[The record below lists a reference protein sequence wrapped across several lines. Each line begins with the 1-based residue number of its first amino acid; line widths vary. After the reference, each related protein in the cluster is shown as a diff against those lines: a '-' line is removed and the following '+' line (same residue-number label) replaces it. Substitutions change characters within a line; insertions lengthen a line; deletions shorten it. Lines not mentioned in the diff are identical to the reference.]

1 MMNIK
6 NKFMKRSFMVM
17 IMTVVAVFFISSCK
31 KILETIPSDFVSP
44 EVYFTKKANFD
55 AALNGVYKVL
65 GTNNLYGDNYQH
77 LVTATTDELVYAT
90 GGSIPKIPWYN
101 ATSADPQVGSVWTAL
116 YDGVDRANV
125 VLAYIDGPSD
135 LTDTDRKHIKGE
147 TVFLRAYLYF
157 MLTQWYGD
165 VPLRLTATNS
175 PSDANMPFT
184 PTKEVYDWV
193 IDEMI
198 IAEGL
203 LSDQK
208 ATDFQYSER
217 VTQTAVQAILARV
230 CLYAAGE
237 PVNDTR
243 RYEDAAKWA
252 RLVVG
257 SGIHKLNPDYRE
269 IFKLQTKDQ
278 YDLTYRESIWEV
290 GFSVNSNAPEQSAPG
305 QVRVGIP
312 TSSDVVGRSDG
323 RLFVYPRLFRTY
335 ESFQYTTAT
344 NAIREVSPD
353 QRRDWCVA
361 PFKYSGGG
369 ITAPP
374 AMAAVAYNLYYTRYP
389 GKWRRTEENEPR
401 LPTQSPTNYSIIRYA
416 DVLLMLAEAETALN
430 SGQPTSEAIELVN
443 QVRRRAYGEF
453 NGKIITGINVVNG
466 GTTDYS
472 QVPTV
477 TISGAGGTGAT
488 AVAVLTAGKV
498 SSIQVTDP
506 GENYPDNTTVTISPA
521 PGDNGA
527 GAAATAVLN
536 GNGELSPDQTI
547 DQGAFLKAI
556 QDERLME
563 LNGEFLRK
571 QDLKRWGILVSTV
584 KQMRTDITSGS
595 SDIKPSDGLQLVPP
609 AVVPYAPSN
618 VTKTHY
624 TRSADN
630 IEDKNIF
637 LPIPIAELL
646 YNNQAKQNP
655 GY

>member
-1 MMNIK
+1 
-6 NKFMKRSFMVM
+6 MKRRFIAIIVT
-17 IMTVVAVFFISSCK
+17 IVTVFPILSCK
-31 KILETIPSDFVSP
+31 RVLETIPSDFVSP
-44 EVYFTKKANFD
+44 ESYFTKKANFE
-55 AALNGVYKVL
+55 AALNGVYSVL

-101 ATSADPQVGSVWTAL
+101 ATSADPQVGSVWSAL

-125 VLAYIDGPSD
+125 VLEYIDAPSD
-135 LTDTDRKHIKGE
+135 LKETDRKHIKGE
-147 TVFLRAYLYF
+147 AIFLRAYLYF

-165 VPLRLTATNS
+165 VPLRLTPTNS
-175 PSDANMPFT
+175 PADTNMPFT
-184 PTKEVYDWV
+184 PTKEIYDWV
-193 IDEMI
+193 IDEMTV
-198 IAEGL
+198 AEGL

-208 ATDFQYSER
+208 ATDFQYTER

-237 PVNDTR
+237 PVNDTK

-252 RLVVG
+252 RLVIQ
-257 SGIHKLNPDYRE
+257 SGIHQLNPNYRQ
-269 IFKLQTKDQ
+269 IFKLQAKDQ

-290 GFSVNSNAPEQSAPG
+290 GFSVNSEAPEQSAPG

-335 ESFQYTTAT
+335 EPFRYTTAT
-344 NAIREVSPD
+344 NAIQEVSPD

-369 ITAPP
+369 ITVPPTIAP
-374 AMAAVAYNLYYTRYP
+374 VAYNLYYTRYP

-416 DVLLMLAEAETALN
+416 DVLLMLAEAENALSTN
-430 SGQPTSEAIELVN
+430 PSPEIIELVN
-443 QVRRRAYGEF
+443 RVRRRAYGES
-453 NGKIITGINVVNG
+453 NGKIITGINVNSG
-466 GTTDYS
+466 GTTNYN
-472 QVPTV
+472 QVPIV
-477 TISGAGGTGAT
+477 TINGAGGTGAT
-488 AVAVLTAGKV
+488 AVAILTAGKV
-498 SSIQVTDP
+498 SSIRVTNP
-506 GENYPDNTTVTISPA
+506 GENYPANTTVTISPA
-521 PGDNGA
+521 PGGNGA
-527 GAAATAVLN
+527 GATASVVLN
-536 GNGELSPDQTI
+536 GNGELRPDQTV
-547 DQGAFLKAI
+547 DRGTFLKAI

-563 LNGEFLRK
+563 LNGEYLRK
-571 QDLKRWGILVSTV
+571 QDLKRWGILVSTI
-584 KQMRTDITSGS
+584 KQIRVDITTGS
-595 SDIKPSDGLQLVPP
+595 SDIKSSDGIPVVPP
-609 AVVPYAPSN
+609 AIVPYAASN

-624 TRSADN
+624 TYSADN
-630 IEDKNIF
+630 ISDKNIF

-646 YNNQAKQNP
+646 YNNKAKQNP